1 MKKMIALTILA
12 GVGGVVYWQKHRDFF
27 KRLHLVLQR
36 QGIEVIQVT
45 EMAAHLLGASE
56 GKKYITDAGTFEIYR
71 FAKDSPIW
79 HTITKTN
86 QFSLEPA
93 TCFPVILNG
102 CYMLYASH
110 AAPLITDLFLSL

>member
-27 KRLHLVLQR
+27 KRLDLVLQR

-56 GKKYITDAGTFEIYR
+56 REFYSLGQSKVPKFSISTDVVDFFYVNFFKIFR
-71 FAKDSPIW
+71 CI
-79 HTITKTN
+79 
-86 QFSLEPA
+86 
-93 TCFPVILNG
+93 C
-102 CYMLYASH
+102 CML
-110 AAPLITDLFLSL
+110 L